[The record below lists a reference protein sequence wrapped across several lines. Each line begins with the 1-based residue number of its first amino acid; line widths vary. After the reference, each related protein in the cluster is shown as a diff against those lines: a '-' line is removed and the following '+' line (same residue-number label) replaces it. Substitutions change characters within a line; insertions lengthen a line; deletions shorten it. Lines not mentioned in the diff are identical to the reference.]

1 MIPSTRRTTAWL
13 RRTAT
18 LVVLLAGA
26 ALVVPAAS
34 VHPTSISLT
43 TVGTA
48 KAVDAGDGIVW
59 VLALG
64 SEAAAGDDV
73 MTGLT
78 DAIQLIGVNLDSGR
92 AVAIGLPRDLYVEL
106 GDGRARL
113 NTALREEGP
122 EGAAREVDDLLGI
135 EPEVV
140 VVTGFDGFLSMM
152 GAVGDVDVDSPDAFT
167 TEEGGVQ
174 VRRGR
179 NTFDAD
185 EALYYA
191 RTRETLPG
199 GSDFERAANHQ
210 RLLLG
215 VLERLREAEDEAGF
229 MEAVT
234 LSALGGL
241 QTDMSPAQVYRLVQ
255 ALTTVDPR
263 RTDACIITGTFGME
277 SGASVVYPDM
287 EQARAV
293 GRDAQDDARLQGGCR
308 DGSG

>member
-1 MIPSTRRTTAWL
+1 MRRGTRPRGRWV
-13 RRTAT
+13 RRGAS
-18 LVVLLAGA
+18 LVTLLAGA

-43 TVGTA
+43 TIGTA

-73 MTGLT
+73 TTGLT
-78 DAIQLIGVNLDSGR
+78 DAIQLIGVHLDTGR
-92 AVAIGLPRDLYVEL
+92 AVAIGLPRDLYVEMS
-106 GDGRARL
+106 DGSARL
-113 NTALREEGP
+113 NTALRDEGP
-122 EGAAREVDDLLGI
+122 EGIAREVDDLLGI
-135 EPEVV
+135 QPDVV
-140 VVTGFDGFLSMM
+140 AVTGFDGFLSMM
-152 GAVGDVDVDSPDAFT
+152 GAVGDVHVDSPIAFT
-167 TEEGGVQ
+167 TEEGDVQ

-191 RTRETLPG
+191 RTRETLPD

-215 VLERLREAEDEAGF
+215 VLDRLRDAEDEAGF
-229 MEAVT
+229 MESVT
-234 LSALGGL
+234 LSALSGL
-241 QTDMSPAQVYRLVQ
+241 ETDLSPAQAYRLVQ
-255 ALTTVDPR
+255 ALTMVDPS
-263 RTDACIITGTFGME
+263 RTDACIIVGTFGTVD
-277 SGASVVYPDM
+277 GAAIVHPDL

-308 DGSG
+308 DGS